1 MTAVL
6 GHVNERDFGEAHR
19 KWHSCE
25 PFALFDAEIVTG
37 LSSVSTTCVSRN
49 PAILLPGRADSR
61 CCLLPSAPLQDM
73 KPVVANL
80 KRLARDHDLL
90 VIWTDCDRE
99 GEHIGAEVLGHCKL
113 ANPQIRCLR
122 AKFSAI
128 IPASVALL
136 TSCYVCVDV

>member
-1 MTAVL
+1 
-6 GHVNERDFGEAHR
+6 
-19 KWHSCE
+19 
-25 PFALFDAEIVTG
+25 
-37 LSSVSTTCVSRN
+37 
-49 PAILLPGRADSR
+49 
-61 CCLLPSAPLQDM
+61 M

-99 GEHIGAEVLGHCKL
+99 GEHIGAEVLGHCRQ

-128 IPASVALL
+128 IPASVVHSSREVSAFTRLL
-136 TSCYVCVDV
+136 YADESDSLDSLNDLVRSTTPLGTLSRSTCSLRPLST